1 MSKIVDCTITAC
13 GTKKQDEAYVNAL
26 QNAKEAA
33 DNGHVDAQ
41 LKTGLLY
48 RQEGEV
54 AEAMRYL
61 ITAAHNNS
69 QQAQAL
75 ITYVSNAS
83 DDAPR
88 NSVFHDL
95 NVQQQRA
102 LVENLI
108 QTKIRPTLSNDG
120 GGIELINYVGGK
132 TPQIWLNYLGNCSG
146 CQLGSTSTA
155 DMLLKSFETM
165 IDKNVVLY
173 LM

>member
-1 MSKIVDCTITAC
+1 MNKIINSTLSAC
-13 GTKKQDEAYVNAL
+13 GMKKHDEAYIKVL
-26 QNAKEAA
+26 QHSKEAA
-33 DNGHVDAQ
+33 DNGHVEAQ

-61 ITAAHNNS
+61 IAAAHNNS
-69 QQAQAL
+69 SQAQAL
-75 ITYVSNAS
+75 ITYVSNSS
-83 DDAPR
+83 DKSSKNAA
-88 NSVFHDL
+88 FHDL
-95 NVQQQRA
+95 DVPKQRA
-102 LVENLI
+102 LVENI
-108 QTKIRPTLSNDG
+108 IETKIRPTLSNDG
-120 GGIELINYVGGK
+120 GGIKLINYVSGK

-155 DMLLKSFETM
+155 DMLLKHFETM